1 MAKSNVGGAQAF
13 IRGKLGANVYSTGRD
28 GEGFRIQIVREKAPE
43 VANPRTIGQMEQ
55 RMFLATIGAAYKIG
69 REIFDHSFE
78 GRRYGQQNMNRFMS
92 INLKAIRE
100 DFSQGSGTHFGGKPY
115 DYAGAVIGEYQ
126 VSEGSLQQIAPA
138 AAAEPEATANGAGV
152 LLNIPAN
159 ATADS
164 VLDFLGIRVGGMATL
179 VMISLMQNQITLT
192 PENTTFTFLRIKALK
207 AGAVALTTA
216 NLGEYFQFEAP
227 FQPTAAINGG
237 VLEITWSVPGNTAN
251 AIKAYAWIHSEKVN
265 GVWQRSTTSMTIDSA
280 VVDMDNALA
289 TYPTGTA
296 RVLNGGPV
304 E

>member
-13 IRGKLGANVYSTGRD
+13 LRGKLGANVYSTGRNGD
-28 GEGFRIQIVREKAPE
+28 GVRIQIIREKAPE

-92 INLKAIRE
+92 VNLKAIRE
-100 DFSQGSGTHFGGKPY
+100 DFSIGSGTHFGGKPY
-115 DYAGAVIGEYQ
+115 DYAGAVSGEYQ

-138 AAAEPEATANGAGV
+138 AAVEPETTANGAGV
-152 LLNIPAN
+152 LLNIPTN

-164 VLDFLGIRVGGMATL
+164 VLDYLGIRVGGMATL
-179 VMISLMQNQITLT
+179 VLISVMQNQVNLEL
-192 PENTTFTFLRIKALK
+192 ENTTFTFLRIKALK
-207 AGAVALTTA
+207 AGTIALTTA
-216 NLGEYFQFEAP
+216 NISEYFQFEAP
-227 FQPTAAINGG
+227 FTPTAAINGG
-237 VLEITWSVPGNTAN
+237 ILEVTWSVPGNTAN
-251 AIKAYAWIHSEKVN
+251 AIKSYAWIHSEKVN
-265 GVWQRSTTSMTIDSA
+265 GTWQRSTTSMKIDSA
-280 VVDMDNALA
+280 IMDMDQALL
-289 TYPTGTA
+289 TYPLGTA